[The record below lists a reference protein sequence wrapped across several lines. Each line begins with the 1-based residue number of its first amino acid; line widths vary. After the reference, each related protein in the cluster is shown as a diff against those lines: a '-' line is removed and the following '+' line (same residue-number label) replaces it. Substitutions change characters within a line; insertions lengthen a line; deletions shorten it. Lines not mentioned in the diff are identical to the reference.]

1 MALQGGCG
9 IETDED
15 GVTAHDPDVGDASS
29 RERRTGADEGVQGR
43 RQNRHVGDNEPALPL
58 TKQEACAVVAVA
70 VGDEALV
77 DCGRKAEDL
86 TNDGGRLGGAQVWA
100 VPQARRA
107 RAEGLEALRRRA
119 RLHAA
124 TGREGTVA
132 VAWGV
137 GCFAVAHEVEIHG
150 RSVPTMT
157 LDDNR
162 PDDDGDDPLAAFP
175 LFCAYHLGL
184 DRFGRRRFNT
194 IHDVARAAGVDRDT
208 VDAALGRHGLD
219 AASMLR
225 RDFDLAS
232 AQLDIQAS
240 PPGVDLVSIALMHW
254 ELFCAAPEV
263 ERDWAREAEDDAR
276 ENDRTFKRQR

>member
-1 MALQGGCG
+1 MALQGGSG
-9 IETDED
+9 VETDED
-15 GVTAHDPDVGDASS
+15 GVTAHDPDVGDAGS

-43 RQNRHVGDNEPALPL
+43 RENRHVGNHEPALPL
-58 TKQEACAVVAVA
+58 TEQKAGARIAIA

-77 DCGRKAEDL
+77 DDGREAEDL
-86 TNDGGRLGGAQVWA
+86 ADDGGRLDGAQVGA
-100 VPQARRA
+100 VPQPRRA
-107 RAEGLEALRRRA
+107 CAEGLETLCRRP

-124 TGREGTVA
+124 TCGEGTVT
-132 VAWGV
+132 VVWGV
-137 GCFAVAHEVEIHG
+137 GCFAVAHEVQIHV

-157 LDDNR
+157 HDDNR

-194 IHDVARAAGVDRDT
+194 IHDVARAAGVDRDM
-208 VDAALGRHGLD
+208 VDAALARHGLD
-219 AASMLR
+219 AARMLR

-254 ELFCAAPEV
+254 ELFCAAPER
-263 ERDWAREAEDDAR
+263 ERDWAREAEADSR
-276 ENDRTFKRQR
+276 ENDRTFKQHR